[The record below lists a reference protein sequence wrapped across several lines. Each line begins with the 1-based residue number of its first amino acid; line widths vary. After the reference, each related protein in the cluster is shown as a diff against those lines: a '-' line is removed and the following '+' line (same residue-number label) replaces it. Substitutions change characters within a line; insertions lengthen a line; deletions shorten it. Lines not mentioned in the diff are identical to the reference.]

1 MTLKVNANILANA
14 MKAAKKIV
22 ENRNTIPIL
31 SCVKLVAEKDTLTIT
46 TTNLDIEYVAV
57 VEAFVKEPFAACMD
71 AKRLS
76 SMAAAAKGDM
86 SMSLEKGI
94 LTIKAGRSR
103 WAAPAL
109 PADGFPSMAADN
121 MGDGLQVN
129 LESIVRR
136 VGHAA
141 STEGTRYYLNG
152 IFLNNEDGKAR
163 YVATDGARLASY
175 QSADAWPEG
184 APDVI
189 MPTGLCAVLADS
201 GDGALSWDE
210 RKVRFVREG
219 GNVTI
224 TGKTID
230 GSYPDYRRVI
240 PSVHSVFQFDSEDAL
255 GAIKRV
261 RIASD
266 AKQRKLRIK
275 PTGEGLELRI
285 DGTSGFEGCEEIEA
299 QCDGEH
305 ESAVNVDYLANMLDA
320 CGEGAV
326 RVSQESANSP
336 FRFDPIDDTSF
347 VGVVM
352 PMRF

>member
-14 MKAAKKIV
+14 MKAAEKIV

-31 SCVKLVAEKDTLTIT
+31 SCVKLAAEKDTLTIT
-46 TTNLDIEYVAV
+46 TTNLDIEYVAT
-57 VEAFVKEPFAACMD
+57 VEAFVSEPFAACVD

-76 SMAAAAKGDM
+76 SMASAAKGDM
-86 SMSLEKGI
+86 TMDIEKGI

-109 PADGFPSMAADN
+109 PADDFPSMASDG
-121 MGDGLQVN
+121 MGESLQIN

-141 STEGTRYYLNG
+141 SSEEARYYLQG

-163 YVATDGARLASY
+163 YVATDGHRLVSY

-184 APDVI
+184 APDIIV
-189 MPTGLCAVLADS
+189 PTKLCAVMADA
-201 GDGALSWDE
+201 GDGALSWDA
-210 RKVRFVREG
+210 RKVRFVRDG

-224 TGKTID
+224 TGKVID
-230 GSYPDYRRVI
+230 GTFPDYKRVI
-240 PSVHSVFQFDSEDAL
+240 PDVSSVWQVDSDDMA

-261 RIASD
+261 QIASD
-266 AKQRKLRIK
+266 AQTQCLRIK
-275 PTGEGLELRI
+275 PEGDVLSLRI
-285 DGTSGFEGCEEIEA
+285 VGTGGFDGSEEVEA
-299 QCDGEH
+299 QCDGDH
-305 ESAVNVDYLANMLDA
+305 ETGVNAKYMLSMLDA
-320 CGEGAV
+320 AGGVV
-326 RVSQESANSP
+326 RVSQKDGGDP
-336 FRFDPIDDTSF
+336 MRFDPVDDTAF